1 MDRGLYERIVSEYR
15 RSGSVDLTAKACGTY
30 AIKVRKVLI
39 TEGLWHSRKSDA
51 VNALRKRGYAVV
63 EIAEELGMDEKNV
76 QYYLP
81 YTQSALTGE
90 RTESSERVQAYRE
103 RSRNAAEGCVR
114 ERGSEGWPEG
124 RGPSLPGQ
132 NESVG
137 ACPQVTHGALNP
149 TQAPLAPAP
158 QVTQVTHWQ
167 GFLLRAELVDNCYD
181 PVEDCKDIFE
191 GETDP
196 DVLRTLL
203 KTREGIS
210 RDLIVPGGMSLHQ
223 LSYALQQA
231 FGFQNCHLHHF
242 SLPKKL
248 LRQMTKDNTGYW
260 AEMCG
265 VYLHAPV
272 SEDFEDL
279 YWDDDYR
286 EGKSPKAWM
295 KSKYTGDPADY
306 AVGETYIDSLR
317 LMNREREWVQKQL
330 DRRRNTKKGQALKT
344 YEDLTLDEHGR
355 EYFPEANLNRVLERL
370 KVQEIFDPEPLSADE
385 TEVWREKM
393 RERVGHCRRY
403 LEACRG
409 ALSFQSLEEAL
420 DELRL
425 MRTER
430 HRVGQMIWLRRNGV
444 KDEFEGRPEELQDE
458 IDQEIRELEDH
469 IGAAMH
475 AFDPPAEPITD
486 TLYYN
491 YDYGDD
497 WLIRITCRE
506 IYTRWDCRMDAERDP
521 EEVFEEIGTRVPE
534 MEKKLKNHV
543 LQRDFSE
550 EYEYENGAG
559 ERVNNALRSALL
571 RAELEKTPVCVRAE
585 GLPPVE
591 DVGGVGG
598 FFEFLRTI
606 HGGDAEEAARMRQ
619 WARGNGWKEVRPRA
633 EGLL

>member
-15 RSGSVDLTAKACGTY
+15 KSGSVDLTAKACGTY

-39 TEGLWHSRKSDA
+39 TENLWHSRKSDA
-51 VNALRKRGYAVV
+51 VNALRQRGYSVA
-63 EIAEELGMDEKNV
+63 EIAEKLGMDEKNV
-76 QYYLP
+76 QFYLP

-90 RTESSERVQAYRE
+90 RAESSERVQAYRE
-103 RSRNAAEGCVR
+103 RSRNAAEGCAR
-114 ERGSEGWPEG
+114 ERGSDGRPEG
-124 RGPSLPGQ
+124 TVLPGPADR
-132 NESVG
+132 ESVG
-137 ACPQVTHGALNP
+137 DGHQVTHSYHESVGELNP
-149 TQAPLAPAP
+149 TQAPLAHAP
-158 QVTQVTHWQ
+158 QVTH
-167 GFLLRAELVDNCYD
+167 LLRAELVRNCYD
-181 PVEDCKDIFE
+181 PEEDCEDIFE

-196 DVLRTLL
+196 DVLRVLL
-203 KTREGIS
+203 KTKEGIS

-248 LRQMTKDNTGYW
+248 LRQLTKDNTGCW

-272 SEDFEDL
+272 AEDFDDL

-286 EGKSPKAWM
+286 EGKSPKTWM
-295 KSKYTGDPADY
+295 KSKYTGDPVDY

-317 LMNREREWVQKQL
+317 LMKEEREWVQEQL
-330 DRRRNTKKGQALKT
+330 ARKRNTTKEQSLKT
-344 YEDLTLDEHGR
+344 YEDLTIEEHGR

-370 KVQEIFDPEPLSADE
+370 KIREIFDTVPLSPDE
-385 TEVWREKM
+385 TEAWRKEM
-393 RERVGHCRRY
+393 REQIGHSRRY
-403 LEACRG
+403 LEACRE
-409 ALSFQSLEEAL
+409 ALSFQSLEAAMDAL
-420 DELRL
+420 RFL
-425 MRTER
+425 RTER
-430 HRVGQMIWLRRNGV
+430 HRVEQVIWMRRNGV
-444 KDEFEGRPEELQDE
+444 KDEYKGRPEELLDE

-469 IGAAMH
+469 IGEAMH

-497 WLIRITCRE
+497 WLIRITCRD
-506 IYTRWDCRMDAERDP
+506 IYTRRDYRMDVERDP
-521 EEVFEEIGTRVPE
+521 EEVFEEIGTRAPE
-534 MEKKLKNHV
+534 LEKKLKDHV
-543 LQRDFSE
+543 LQRDFSD
-550 EYEYENGAG
+550 EYEYENDAG
-559 ERVNNALRSALL
+559 ERVNTALRSALL

-606 HGGDAEEAARMRQ
+606 HGADAEEEARMRQ
-619 WARGNGWKEVRPRA
+619 WARGLGWKEVRPRA